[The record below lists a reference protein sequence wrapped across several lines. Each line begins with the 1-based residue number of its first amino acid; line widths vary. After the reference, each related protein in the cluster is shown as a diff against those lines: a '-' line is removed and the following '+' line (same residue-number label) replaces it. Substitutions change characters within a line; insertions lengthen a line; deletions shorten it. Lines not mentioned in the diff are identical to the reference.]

1 MGLDLLD
8 FGRGFEF
15 VFAFDFGIH
24 FVSDFSF
31 VFALDIAVDL
41 GFALEDSNCELHVEG
56 VASIFSSSYLHNLLH
71 FLLL

>member
-1 MGLDLLD
+1 MLFLLFSNFLNLSSRWVWICWIFD
-8 FGRGFEF
+8 RGFEF

-41 GFALEDSNCELHVEG
+41 GFALEVD
-56 VASIFSSSYLHNLLH
+56 
-71 FLLL
+71 FLFCF